1 MARLRRRNPEG
12 GFSMVEM
19 LVALLFTGLLMAGMS
34 QVFKS
39 SLSNFY
45 TSGETLSSVRR
56 SRMSLDLLYDDLN
69 TAGMY
74 LVSLSSPPTGF
85 TPTSSGFYI
94 IPNQPVLDAGSGADD
109 PVTADEL
116 YFYVDMPLSF
126 EGRLTASSNS
136 AGLLITSP
144 TPPAGAGEFDPTAT
158 GSYSVDCGNASYAAL
173 VKKGQFFIV
182 KDSWETLYI
191 TEASASGKTVS
202 ITTSGSPTSGVTG
215 LGAAAAPSRF
225 QHIADGKTQV
235 VFFVPGQVLRYSLK
249 MKPLDPDPQAQNPGG
264 IPCLVRDQGTYDP
277 AGFTADPAL
286 ESIVAE
292 NVQGFKVY
300 LSADAGQTWAGDP
313 ATRGK
318 DLVAWDDVRKSIDE
332 QVAAAGRPEITT
344 TQGNESWF
352 RKVPTLVRI
361 DVTTRTA
368 TKRAEYNPKIQTD
381 PQAKYKETTQTIVMV
396 PRHFGLPIN

>member
-1 MARLRRRNPEG
+1 MARQRRPIPQG

-39 SLSNFY
+39 SLSSFY
-45 TSGETLSSVRR
+45 TSGEALSSARR

-74 LVSLSSPPTGF
+74 LVSLSSPPMGF

-109 PVTADEL
+109 PATADEL

-126 EGRLTASSNS
+126 EGKLVTA
-136 AGLLITSP
+136 AP
-144 TPPAGAGEFDPTAT
+144 GAGKYVSDGAEFDPNSLAP
-158 GSYSVDCGNASYAAL
+158 YYVDCGNSSYANL
-173 VKKGQFFIV
+173 VKKGQFFIP
-182 KDSWETLYI
+182 KDSWETLYVSEVTATGKFVTI
-191 TEASASGKTVS
+191 TPG
-202 ITTSGSPTSGVTG
+202 GSPSSGITG
-215 LGAAAAPSRF
+215 LGAAPAPSRF
-225 QHIADGKTQV
+225 LHIADGKTQV
-235 VFFVPGQVLRYSLK
+235 VFFVPAQTLRYSIK

-264 IPCLVRDQGTYDP
+264 IPCLVRDQGTYNP
-277 AGFTADPAL
+277 GGFVADPAL

-313 ATRGK
+313 ATGGK
-318 DLVAWDDVRKSIDE
+318 DLLEWDSVRKSIDE
-332 QVAAAGRPEITT
+332 QFAKTGRPEMNT
-344 TQGNESWF
+344 TQGDESWF
-352 RKVPTLVRI
+352 RKGPTLVRI

-381 PQAKYKETTQTIVMV
+381 PQAKYKETTQTVVMV
-396 PRHFGLPIN
+396 PRHFGLPIK

>member
-1 MARLRRRNPEG
+1 MARQRRPIPQG

-39 SLSNFY
+39 SLSSFY
-45 TSGETLSSVRR
+45 TSGEALSSARR

-74 LVSLSSPPTGF
+74 LVSLSSAPGF
-85 TPTSSGFYI
+85 SEASQGFYV
-94 IPNQPVLDAGSGADD
+94 IPNQPVLDAGAGADD
-109 PVTADEL
+109 PATADEL

-126 EGRLTASSNS
+126 EGRLVSSSDS
-136 AGLLITSP
+136 AGILITSP
-144 TPPAGAGEFDPTAT
+144 TPPAGAGEFDPNAT
-158 GSYSVDCGNASYAAL
+158 GSFKVDCGNASYASL

-191 TEASASGKTVS
+191 TEANASGKTVS
-202 ITTSGSPTSGVTG
+202 ITTSGSPSSGVTG
-215 LGAAAAPSRF
+215 LGAAAAPTRF

-235 VFFVPGQVLRYSLK
+235 VFFVPAQTLRYSIK
-249 MKPLDPDPQAQNPGG
+249 MKLLDPDPQALNPAG

-277 AGFTADPAL
+277 AGFVADPAL

-313 ATRGK
+313 ATGGK
-318 DLVAWDDVRKSIDE
+318 DLSEWDSVQKSLDE
-332 QVAAAGRPEITT
+332 QVGKAGRPEVNSTRT
-344 TQGNESWF
+344 NSSWF

-381 PQAKYKETTQTIVMV
+381 PQAKYKETTQTVVMV